1 MQKINFKQMIV
12 IFVGIFLLAGN
23 AVSQNKMVVEAVP
36 IDGPIQ
42 ENLSESARLFE
53 SIEADILNKLHKTSV
68 TVFIPKPQTN
78 SSTRDYKIS
87 LNLGIAVAGALA
99 SVVNHEKDV
108 FLNYAGIVFDYGE
121 RLGVEETIL
130 SKYNTM
136 VKTASENNWEEVEK
150 LIYDLKDDITTELHN
165 DDLKGDAILAMVSG
179 WLEGLYIVAKSLES
193 DVSED
198 ANKLLRNRDF
208 VRYLT
213 ENMNSLDADLKN
225 KNEVNAVF
233 AALPEIDKVI
243 NKPVSYTY
251 TKHDVKTVLK
261 ITEPLRKI
269 MTVDKAK

>member
-1 MQKINFKQMIV
+1 MQKINLKQMIV
-12 IFVGIFLLAGN
+12 IFTGIFILAGN
-23 AVSQNKMVVEAVP
+23 SVSQTKIVVEAVP

-42 ENLSESARLFE
+42 ENISERARLFE
-53 SIEADILNKLHKTSV
+53 SIEADILKKLHQTGV
-68 TVFIPKPQTN
+68 TVFIPRPQTN
-78 SSTRDYKIS
+78 SSTKDYKIS
-87 LNLGIAVAGALA
+87 LNLGVAVAGALA
-99 SVVNHEKDV
+99 SVVNHEKEL
-108 FLNYAGIVFDYGE
+108 FLKYAGIVLDYGE

-136 VKTASENNWEEVEK
+136 VKTASKNDWEEVER
-150 LIYDLKDDITTELHN
+150 LIYDLKDDITAELHN

-179 WLEGLYIVAKSLES
+179 WLEGLYIVAKSLEN

-213 ENMNSLDADLKN
+213 ENMNFLDDNLKN

-233 AALPEIDKVI
+233 SALLEIDKVI
-243 NKPVSYTY
+243 DKPVSYTY

-261 ITEPLRKI
+261 ITEPLREI
-269 MTVDKAK
+269 MTVDKAE